1 MCNLLK
7 NKSME
12 PENTIIKTK
21 KQIEQHIIEPHSINK
36 QVSKLTNEEEIEN
49 KYEKEKIEEIHK
61 LLKPIATETRKLFDN
76 IAKTIR
82 EKK

>member
-1 MCNLLK
+1 MKKLLILLMCNLLK

-36 QVSKLTNEEEIEN
+36 QVSKLTNEEEI
-49 KYEKEKIEEIHK
+49 
-61 LLKPIATETRKLFDN
+61 
-76 IAKTIR
+76 
-82 EKK
+82 